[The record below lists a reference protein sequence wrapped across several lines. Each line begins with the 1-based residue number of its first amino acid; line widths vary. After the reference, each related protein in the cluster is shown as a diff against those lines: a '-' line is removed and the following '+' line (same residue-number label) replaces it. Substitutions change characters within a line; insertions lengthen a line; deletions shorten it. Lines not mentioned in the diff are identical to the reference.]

1 MLHYDHL
8 KNNERDFLS
17 ITSVTVFEFQV
28 LLAAFTE
35 AFAETAHLT
44 VTGEPRF
51 RKKGGGRKGK
61 LPRYEDKLLFM
72 LSYTKNYPLQTY
84 HAKQFGLSQSKTN
97 ERIHQYL
104 PKLKRA
110 FQILRCNPARETS
123 EFVERLEAE
132 LGKGELVQDAVER
145 MKERPKENEEQKKY
159 YSGKKKHTP
168 RKICSLAG
176 WKQDG

>member
-1 MLHYDHL
+1 MLHYDYL

-28 LLAAFTE
+28 LLMAFTE
-35 AFAETAHLT
+35 AFAETSHLT

-51 RKKGGGRKGK
+51 RKKGGGKKGR
-61 LPRYEDKLLFM
+61 LPRPEDKLLFI
-72 LSYTKNYPLQTY
+72 LSYIKNYPLQTY
-84 HAKQFGLSQSKTN
+84 HGKQFGLSQSKTN

-110 FQILRCNPARETS
+110 FQILRCNPAREAS

-132 LGKGELVQDAVER
+132 VEKGELVQDAVER
-145 MKERPKENEEQKKY
+145 MKERPKDYEEQKKY
-159 YSGKKKHTP
+159 YSGKKKRIL
-168 RKICSLAG
+168 RKICSSEVS
-176 WKQDG
+176 KQGG